1 MRVITAIIVTAIS
14 MLGINLIPESSSLPE
29 AVIAPSTTVTIF
41 DPRGSLPMPIPTT
54 TQPIKK
60 FSDSEI
66 RCPEWHDLAR
76 SVGIKKRDLPTAMRI
91 VYRESR
97 CFPWVKNTTLNRDG
111 SIDYGLAQIN
121 DRTWCLP
128 SRYYKQGYL
137 QSKGIIDRCEDLLKP
152 ETNLRAMVE
161 LMAYSEGSS
170 GCAFTPWR
178 MCD

>member
-1 MRVITAIIVTAIS
+1 MRIFISATLAILSIFGFSKVRETGSIEQLS
-14 MLGINLIPESSSLPE
+14 IP
-29 AVIAPSTTVTIF
+29 TTSITIF
-41 DPRGSLPMPIPTT
+41 DPRGSLPMPTSTT
-54 TQPIKK
+54 IEMVK
-60 FSDSEI
+60 FSDSSI

-76 SVGIKKRDLPTAMRI
+76 SVGIKKQDLATAMRI
-91 VYRESR
+91 IYRESR
-97 CFPWVKNTTLNRDG
+97 CFPLAKNTTKNRDG

-128 SRYYKQGYL
+128 SRYYKAGYL
-137 QSKGIIDRCEDLLKP
+137 QSRGIIDRCEDLLKP

-161 LMAYSEGSS
+161 LMAYSEDSS

>member
-1 MRVITAIIVTAIS
+1 MRIIITAIIATIS
-14 MLGINLIPESSSLPE
+14 MLGIKAIPEPQVEKQAIIL
-29 AVIAPSTTVTIF
+29 PSTATIF
-41 DPRGSLPMPIPTT
+41 DPRESLPMPTT
-54 TQPIKK
+54 TTSEPIRK

-137 QSKGIIDRCEDLLKP
+137 QSKGIIERCEDLLKP
-152 ETNLRAMVE
+152 EINLRAMVE

>member
-1 MRVITAIIVTAIS
+1 MRVITGIMITAIS

-29 AVIAPSTTVTIF
+29 MPIALAPSLTVF
-41 DPRGSLPMPIPTT
+41 DPRSSLPMPIPTT
-54 TQPIKK
+54 TEVIKK

-66 RCPEWHDLAR
+66 RCPEWHDLAL

-97 CFPWVKNTTLNRDG
+97 CFPWAKNTTLNRDG